1 HFYKKT
7 YLGGKLTQISITEST
22 NVRTENKD
30 EWTESVSGS
39 FSASVSSPTFSVS
52 GSVSAAVD
60 KSQSE
65 QQQQDKQEESTI
77 SRMMVYGGIPAAFSP
92 AEDGQSSPGF
102 KEWASSIDVLPVPVD
117 YQLYPIK
124 MLLNS
129 LWVNKHGVNIRALW
143 EEAEISYYNGEAF
156 FNEGPNP
163 LVSYSLIYQFEI
175 SSPILNQTYWSSSL
189 SPILDITYY
198 VVENGA
204 EATKNL
210 KIPIEFQYTNCKG
223 EMFVSDFVQD
233 NTPAGRKEGV
243 ITAFYL
249 NTPNPAGTQYRT
261 FEPHPTKSLKYPLKF
276 DFRTVDFFLSTKKPI
291 IKITLPTGFPPLQ
304 YEPSKIISWKTYKA
318 ILFFSSSAGVIS
330 TPTNFY
336 ATAAFENYWSY
347 NATSRYVPYG
357 TMSGYPSSNTVPF
370 TCTDEHH
377 GSEQCIDGIEFQ
389 YRGPSVPISSS
400 DPRPKPI
407 YDPINSVFYPKDFR
421 LSTPSRAWLSF
432 SNPIPPTDY
441 PKDLFYVENFRKI
454 GINSRV
460 NWLKIY
466 FPNTNDPWRFDILTY
481 HINNEKSIYDSA
493 NYINT
498 YFADNTDLTYKFFKL
513 ESFGP
518 TNLAEKQ
525 LYFYHNYNYNGGII
539 DSYEYFYQNAPYYSS
554 IQGKNSNF
562 DVFEDLEE
570 RTSHRF
576 FKKNL

>member
-1 HFYKKT
+1 
-7 YLGGKLTQISITEST
+7 ESM
-22 NVRTENKD
+22 NVKTENKN

-60 KSQSE
+60 KSQSTE
-65 QQQQDKQEESTI
+65 QQQDKQDKSTI

-143 EEAEISYYNGEAF
+143 EEAEISYYNGGTYLAEQPILM
-156 FNEGPNP
+156 NS
-163 LVSYSLIYQFEI
+163 LVSYSLIYEFNDD
-175 SSPILNQTYWSSSL
+175 SPILNQNYWSSNL

-198 VVENGA
+198 VLENGV
-204 EATKNL
+204 EVTKNL
-210 KIPIEFQYTNCKG
+210 KIPVRFQYTNCKG

-233 NTPAGRKEGV
+233 NTPAGRKEGELR
-243 ITAFYL
+243 AFYM
-249 NTPNPAGTQYRT
+249 NTPNPAGTQYKT

-276 DFRTVDFFLSTKKPI
+276 DFINVDFFLSTKKPI
-291 IKITLPTGFPPLQ
+291 IKITLPTGFPPLRSSQ
-304 YEPSKIISWKTYKA
+304 PSKIISWKTYKA
-318 ILFFSSSAGVIS
+318 ILFNENGVIANS
-330 TPTNFY
+330 FTSFY
-336 ATAAFENYWSY
+336 ATAAFEHYWSY
-347 NATSRYVPYG
+347 NATSGDFRYGSIGFPN
-357 TMSGYPSSNTVPF
+357 SNQVPF
-370 TCTDEHH
+370 TCRSTDDN
-377 GSEQCIDGIEFQ
+377 CVDGIEFQ
-389 YRGPSVPISSS
+389 YRGPSIPISAT
-400 DPRPKPI
+400 DPRPKPQ
-407 YDPINSVFYPKDFR
+407 YSKTQFNAFKRDFNVP
-421 LSTPSRAWLSF
+421 SPSRTWFSF
-432 SNPIPPTDY
+432 SNTVPPTNY
-441 PKDLFYVENFRKI
+441 PKDLFFVENINKI
-454 GINSRV
+454 GINARV

-466 FPNTNDPWRFDILTY
+466 YPNTNNPWRFDILSY
-481 HINNEKSIYDSA
+481 HINNEKNIYDST

-498 YFADNTDLTYKFFKL
+498 NFADNKDLSYKFFKL

-554 IQGKNSNF
+554 IQNKNSNF
-562 DVFEDLEE
+562 DVFEDLLED
-570 RTSHRF
+570 TSHRF
-576 FKKNL
+576 FEQNF

>member
-1 HFYKKT
+1 K
-7 YLGGKLTQISITEST
+7 ST

-65 QQQQDKQEESTI
+65 QQQQEKQESSTT

-143 EEAEISYYNGEAF
+143 EEAEISYYKGEAF
-156 FNEGPNP
+156 SEEPNPNNP
-163 LVSYSLIYQFEI
+163 LVSFSLIYEFNVD
-175 SSPILNQTYWSSSL
+175 SPILKQNYWGSNL

-198 VVENGA
+198 VVESGA
-204 EATKNL
+204 EVSKNL

-233 NTPAGRKEGV
+233 NTPVGKKEGE
-243 ITAFYL
+243 ITAFYM
-249 NTPNPAGTQYRT
+249 NTPNPAGTQYKT

-276 DFRTVDFFLSTKKPI
+276 DFINVDFFLSTKKPI
-291 IKITLPTGFPPLQ
+291 IKITLPTGFPPLTNSPSK
-304 YEPSKIISWKTYKA
+304 PSKIISWKTYKA
-318 ILFFSSSAGVIS
+318 ILFNENGVIVAPIS
-330 TPTNFY
+330 GTRNYY
-336 ATAAFENYWSY
+336 ATAAFEHYWSY
-347 NATSRYVPYG
+347 NATSRNVK
-357 TMSGYPSSNTVPF
+357 YPSFGFPNSNEVPF
-370 TCTDEHH
+370 ICYPANTADQCT
-377 GSEQCIDGIEFQ
+377 DGIEFQ
-389 YRGPSVPISSS
+389 YRGPSVPISET

-407 YDPINSVFYPKDFR
+407 LPKAF
-421 LSTPSRAWLSF
+421 STAFNRDYNVPSPSRTWFSF
-432 SNPIPPTDY
+432 SNPTADPLY
-441 PKDLFYVENFRKI
+441 PKNLFFVEN
-454 GINSRV
+454 INKLGLNARV

-466 FPNTNDPWRFDILTY
+466 YPNIDDPWRFDILTY
-481 HINNEKSIYDSA
+481 HINNEKSIYDST

-498 YFADNTDLTYKFFKL
+498 DFAENTDLSYKFFKL

-518 TNLAEKQ
+518 TNLVARQ

-554 IQGKNSNF
+554 IQNKNSNF

-576 FKKNL
+576 FEKNL